1 VGQARSPQPDYNPR
15 GERAEPVFIGMSG
28 VIPRKVEY
36 LDEGRIPLGA
46 LTILMG
52 DPGVGKSM
60 LSLAI
65 ATRWAKRRVI
75 LLTAED
81 ALAQVVRPR
90 LDMLG
95 ADASRFEVLAAMR
108 DEDALDSAGDRA
120 PALPQDVWALE
131 EALSGG
137 LYDEVI
143 IDPIN
148 AFLPGDLDAHRDVA
162 VRSVLAP
169 LAGLAERSGVAILA
183 IMHLTKGGRD
193 RALYRAQGSIAY
205 VAAAR
210 SVLLAGI
217 DPTDASR
224 QRRVLLHEKNNVG
237 REMEGL
243 VFEIVDGQFYW
254 RGATE
259 MTSAALLAPTPTVEA
274 ADDHDEAVQALR
286 QLLEDNGGEIDAKQ
300 GGARMRE
307 LQVSDAT
314 IRRARK
320 ELCGHPRKQGFGKTG
335 RWVWSLKDASTGK
348 STRLNNL
355 NTLGDDLDN
364 RSPGSAV
371 KGVEDAYSARPYGSA
386 HLSAGNGAHA
396 CPEHGVEDWWPVS
409 GKCGACIQ
417 AAGTGRR

>member
-1 VGQARSPQPDYNPR
+1 VGQARSPQPDYNLR

-28 VIPRKVEY
+28 VTPRKVEF

-65 ATRWAKRRVI
+65 ATRWAKKRVI

-95 ADASRFEVLAAMR
+95 ANASRFEVLAAMR
-108 DEDALDSAGDRA
+108 DEDALDSTGDRA

-131 EALSGG
+131 EALSGR
-137 LYDEVI
+137 LYDLVI

-169 LAGLAERSGVAILA
+169 LAGLAERSGVAMLA

-286 QLLEDNGGEIDAKQ
+286 QLLDDNGGELDAKQ
-300 GGARMRE
+300 GRDRMRE
-307 LQVSDAT
+307 LQLSDAT

-320 ELCGHPRKQGFGKTG
+320 QLCGQPRKEGFGKTG
-335 RWVWSLKDASTGK
+335 RWVWSLRCEPPKGTK
-348 STRLNNL
+348 INIL
-355 NTLGDDLDN
+355 NTLGDGLDN
-364 RSPGSAV
+364 RPLSSVAKDV
-371 KGVEDAYSARPYGSA
+371 KDA
-386 HLSAGNGAHA
+386 
-396 CPEHGVEDWWPVS
+396 
-409 GKCGACIQ
+409 
-417 AAGTGRR
+417 